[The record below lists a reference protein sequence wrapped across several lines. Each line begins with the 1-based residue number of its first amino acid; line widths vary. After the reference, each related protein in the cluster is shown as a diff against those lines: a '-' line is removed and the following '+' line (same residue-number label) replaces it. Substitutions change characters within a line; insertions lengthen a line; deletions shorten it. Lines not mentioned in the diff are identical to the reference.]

1 VRLRQIL
8 GNYLTNAL
16 KFTERGRIA
25 IEAHMVAPARLR
37 LEVHDS
43 GCGID
48 ATTQARLFMP
58 FTQADESTTRRFG
71 GTGLGL
77 SICRELATLMGGE
90 VGVRSAAGAG
100 SLFWVE
106 LPLAPAHADEALLPE
121 VRADDIA
128 ALRGLR
134 VLMVEDNAVN
144 MLIGVALLEQ
154 WGVQVVQAADG
165 PMAIDAVERAN
176 TQNKP
181 FDLVLMDVQMPGM
194 SGHDTA
200 RHLRRLFDADQLPIV
215 ALTAAALVSER
226 EEALAAGMN
235 DFLSKPIDTRKLRQA
250 LLRYGVERAAMVTRI

>member
-1 VRLRQIL
+1 
-8 GNYLTNAL
+8 
-16 KFTERGRIA
+16 
-25 IEAHMVAPARLR
+25 
-37 LEVHDS
+37 
-43 GCGID
+43 
-48 ATTQARLFMP
+48 
-58 FTQADESTTRRFG
+58 
-71 GTGLGL
+71 
-77 SICRELATLMGGE
+77 
-90 VGVRSAAGAG
+90 VGVRSATGAG

-194 SGHDTA
+194 SGHDAA